1 MTKYSVS
8 GVSKKLFENR
18 YSLDSLENLQGD
30 SLCISPAKEPFTPPI
45 TLYLIVEVTVPRGVT
60 NHKNLS
66 NEV

>member
-8 GVSKKLFENR
+8 GVGEKLFENR

-30 SLCISPAKEPFTPPI
+30 SLYISPAKQQDTPPI
-45 TLYLIVEVTVPRGVT
+45 TLYLIMEVTEPRGVR

-66 NEV
+66 KEV

>member
-30 SLCISPAKEPFTPPI
+30 SLCISPAIEPDTPTI
-45 TLYLIVEVTVPRGVT
+45 KLYLTMEVTVSRGVT

-66 NEV
+66 KEV